1 MSLLALQ
8 SLTALQTVRYIRKV
22 LQLSYCM
29 CAWHQIFI
37 QTYPDCEF
45 FVWRKDFSNCSIMK
59 AYSHTLSTTNH
70 FTGEAT
76 CNVTFLDPKSKK
88 TDLLCQGLRNPPGC
102 TCFEVNTDY
111 NTARMDLESFNN
123 VASPQDCQ
131 DLCVKNP
138 DCLFWTYL
146 TTGHPFGPS
155 TCWLKDHILSKQ
167 KNDIRKFSGPRI
179 CSHLP

>member
-1 MSLLALQ
+1 
-8 SLTALQTVRYIRKV
+8 
-22 LQLSYCM
+22 M

-88 TDLLCQGLRNPPGC
+88 PISYAKASATHQAAPASRSTLTTIQLEWTWKVSTMWHLRKTARTSVSRTLTASSGPTSPRVTLLGPALVGLRTTFCPNRRTISGSSPAQGSAR
-102 TCFEVNTDY
+102 TCHK
-111 NTARMDLESFNN
+111 S
-123 VASPQDCQ
+123 CQ
-131 DLCVKNP
+131 DYKVTVLVA
-138 DCLFWTYL
+138 
-146 TTGHPFGPS
+146 
-155 TCWLKDHILSKQ
+155 
-167 KNDIRKFSGPRI
+167 
-179 CSHLP
+179 